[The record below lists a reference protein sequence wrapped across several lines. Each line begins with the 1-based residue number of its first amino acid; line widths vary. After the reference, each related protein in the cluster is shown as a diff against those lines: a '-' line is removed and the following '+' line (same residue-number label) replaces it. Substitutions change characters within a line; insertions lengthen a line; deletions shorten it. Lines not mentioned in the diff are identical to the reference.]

1 MPALL
6 IIITAAFMHSLVG
19 FGFALFSM
27 PLLVSILPVDKSAAL
42 VALVGISLRLLL
54 LIRYRRALTLR
65 DIWPLVAAAAVGI
78 PLGVLLLNAVD
89 EHLVRLM
96 LGLVVI
102 GYVLLNLSHFNM
114 PAFKHPLWA
123 YGAGFASGILT
134 GAYNIAA
141 PPFIMYAYGR
151 GWDVAKFK
159 SNFQAFTM
167 FTAIMVVLT
176 HWASGNYTEDILTIF
191 VFAFPLVIV
200 AFLFGTTIE
209 RYIKPKRFRQL
220 VLIALLLMGVK
231 LLF

>member
-6 IIITAAFMHSLVG
+6 IIVTAAFLHSLVG

-27 PLLVSILPVDKSAAL
+27 PLLVGFLPVDQAAAL
-42 VALVGISLRLLL
+42 VAMVGISLRLLL
-54 LIRYRRALTLR
+54 LIRYRRALILR
-65 DIWPLVAAAAVGI
+65 DIWPLIAAAAVGI
-78 PLGVLLLNAVD
+78 PLGVLLLDVVD
-89 EHLVRLM
+89 EHFVRAT

-102 GYVLLNLSHFNM
+102 GYVLINLSSFNM

-123 YGAGFASGILT
+123 YGAGFISGILT

-176 HWASGNYTEDILTIF
+176 HWASGNYTENILTIF
-191 VFAFPLVIV
+191 VFAFPLMIV
-200 AFLFGTTIE
+200 AFVLGTTIE
-209 RYIKPKRFRQL
+209 RYIKPQRFRQL
-220 VLIALLLMGVK
+220 VLIALLLMGLR